1 MKDDILEKCT
11 FELFSLL
18 AKPQKTIDDCM
29 AISQLTQMI
38 AMPAKEIKP

>member
-1 MKDDILEKCT
+1 MKDEMLTKCNS
-11 FELFSLL
+11 ELLYLL

-38 AMPAKEIKP
+38 AMSVKENEK